1 MTSLQY
7 ITDKRGRK
15 KAVIIPIKEWEKY
28 QKALDL
34 LEEKQELEAPI
45 FTKDEI
51 ITNIKEAVEEV
62 KLYRQGKIE
71 LQTAEDF
78 LAELKQEGYL

>member
-51 ITNIKEAVEEV
+51 ITNITEAVEEV

>member
-34 LEEKQELEAPI
+34 LQEKQELEAPI

-51 ITNIKEAVEEV
+51 ITNLKEAVEEV

>member
-51 ITNIKEAVEEV
+51 ITNLKEAVEEV